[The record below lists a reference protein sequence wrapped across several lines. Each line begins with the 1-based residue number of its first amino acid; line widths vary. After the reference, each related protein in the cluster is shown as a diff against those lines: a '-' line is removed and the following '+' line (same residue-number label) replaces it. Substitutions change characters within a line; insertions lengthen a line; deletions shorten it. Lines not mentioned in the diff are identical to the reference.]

1 MQFTIR
7 GGVRGVIAVFF
18 SATLLAFTLFALRP
32 PKDPAPNFNA
42 TSLDGERFTNQSV
55 KGKVVL
61 LQFWATWCQ
70 YCRRDQTTVDEISRE
85 FADQGLIVLAVNVS
99 ESKKTVEKYLE
110 RSPRACKIVLTEK
123 TNLAAMFAARMFPLY
138 VLIDREGNVAATHKG
153 EAGEDSLRRLL
164 RNAGLK
170 NNAEL

>member
-1 MQFTIR
+1 MPRKLR
-7 GGVRGVIAVFF
+7 GGGRGAGLLAIAVFF
-18 SATLLAFTLFALRP
+18 SVTLLAFTLSAIRP
-32 PKDPAPNFNA
+32 PKDPAPNFSA

-70 YCRRDQTTVDEISRE
+70 YRRRDQTAVDEISRE

-110 RSPRACKIVLTEK
+110 RSPRACKVVLTEK
-123 TNLAAMFAARMFPLY
+123 NQPRGHVRGQDISAIR
-138 VLIDREGNVAATHKG
+138 VDR
-153 EAGEDSLRRLL
+153 S
-164 RNAGLK
+164 
-170 NNAEL
+170 